1 MQKKL
6 VAIFLFFAVAS
17 QAQNPKLADSLLHLA
32 RTSAS
37 DTARSSIFSKLSGIP
52 GTPKTKA
59 VAWADS
65 AKIFADDNALY
76 YGMACKAKG
85 DIYYRRSEYDTAL
98 THYSEALTSFVKANS
113 PENQA
118 MCEYS
123 IGNALNS
130 LDRYPEALN
139 AFIEC
144 EKTAQRAGSKKY
156 RAYGKNGIGS
166 IYFET
171 KQYAASEKAHK
182 EALVIALEV
191 NDNKLLGYTYTLIG
205 NVFITQAKYNEALE
219 YFKKQQEAY
228 SKTDFL
234 SGVAGALNNIG
245 VCYSYMGKLD
255 SAIVNY
261 EQAAIIKQR
270 LGVADGVSIAYQNI
284 SELYAL
290 KHDTATSL
298 TYAYKAL
305 EWAHKAN
312 SLSELAA
319 SYHQVAQAYAGLL
332 RFDSAYTYYVRFKDV
347 TDSIYNKKTMDQ
359 VAEMTAKYNNE
370 KQEEEITLLQKD
382 NQIGELYNYVFAA
395 LGVLVLFIALFFF
408 NRNRLKSKANKLLA
422 EQNEQISQQK
432 KEITDSINYA
442 KRIQESILP
451 SLSNFQREFPES
463 FILYRPKDIVSGD
476 FYWIERIAGK
486 ILVAAVD
493 CTGHGV
499 PGAMMSVLGYNL
511 LTEAAVEKKLSHP
524 SEIMQSLNTG
534 IIRALQR
541 QQEGQ
546 AMKDGMDIA
555 LCALDP
561 QTLVMEY
568 CGVFNPLYLVRKGG
582 LKIFDA
588 ERNALGQ
595 EENKSF
601 INTTIPLEKGDCI
614 YLFTDG
620 FADQFGGPQGKK
632 YKYSQLQK
640 LILSNAFLPM
650 NEQQKKMEEV
660 FDSWKGNLEQVDDV
674 LIIGIKIL

>member
-1 MQKKL
+1 
-6 VAIFLFFAVAS
+6 
-17 QAQNPKLADSLLHLA
+17 
-32 RTSAS
+32 
-37 DTARSSIFSKLSGIP
+37 
-52 GTPKTKA
+52 
-59 VAWADS
+59 
-65 AKIFADDNALY
+65 
-76 YGMACKAKG
+76 
-85 DIYYRRSEYDTAL
+85 
-98 THYSEALTSFVKANS
+98 
-113 PENQA
+113 
-118 MCEYS
+118 
-123 IGNALNS
+123 
-130 LDRYPEALN
+130 
-139 AFIEC
+139 
-144 EKTAQRAGSKKY
+144 
-156 RAYGKNGIGS
+156 
-166 IYFET
+166 
-171 KQYAASEKAHK
+171 
-182 EALVIALEV
+182 
-191 NDNKLLGYTYTLIG
+191 
-205 NVFITQAKYNEALE
+205 
-219 YFKKQQEAY
+219 
-228 SKTDFL
+228 
-234 SGVAGALNNIG
+234 
-245 VCYSYMGKLD
+245 
-255 SAIVNY
+255 
-261 EQAAIIKQR
+261 
-270 LGVADGVSIAYQNI
+270 
-284 SELYAL
+284 
-290 KHDTATSL
+290 
-298 TYAYKAL
+298 
-305 EWAHKAN
+305 
-312 SLSELAA
+312 
-319 SYHQVAQAYAGLL
+319 
-332 RFDSAYTYYVRFKDV
+332 
-347 TDSIYNKKTMDQ
+347 
-359 VAEMTAKYNNE
+359 
-370 KQEEEITLLQKD
+370 
-382 NQIGELYNYVFAA
+382 
-395 LGVLVLFIALFFF
+395 VLVLFIALFFF